1 MSPRTLLLGLVAL
14 STACGQPAGLA
25 ELEGTDGRGGN
36 DEAAVAATARALS
49 TRAQQALDWAN
60 GWFLDVD
67 GHPEKLAE
75 NEYTASLPVLQ
86 RAGGGV
92 LASNRSV
99 CGTLVTMLIQSST
112 GLTANDFYKSFNK
125 AMDGT
130 CEVGSVGGVQKGTSS
145 PSAAQYQHKIS
156 QCAATGPIKFTART
170 TIGAIEA
177 GDVLAVSFPERTDI
191 SGHVMMVRA
200 APVADAAL
208 PAGPDGSTA
217 YAVEVIDS
225 TQTPHGTS
233 TTYPDWRG
241 GNTGEGLGHGTFILY
256 ASATGAL
263 VASRWSA
270 TDPALF
276 DSTAHPLA
284 VGGLQ

>member
-1 MSPRTLLLGLVAL
+1 MSLRTTLLGLVAL
-14 STACGQPAGLA
+14 SAACGQPAGLA
-25 ELEGTDGRGGN
+25 ELDGTDGRAGT
-36 DEAAVAATARALS
+36 DEAAVATAARALS

-75 NEYTASLPVLQ
+75 NEYTASSPTLV
-86 RAGGGV
+86 RAGAGV

-99 CGTLVTMLIQSST
+99 CGTLVTMLIQNST
-112 GLTANDFYKSFNK
+112 GLTSSDFYKSFNK

-130 CEVGSVGGVQKGTSS
+130 CDVGTVGGVQKGTTS
-145 PSAAQYQHKIS
+145 PSAAQYLYKIS
-156 QCAATGPIKFTART
+156 QCAATGPIKFTAHT

-177 GDVLAVSFPERTDI
+177 GDVLVVSFPERTDI
-191 SGHVMMVRA
+191 SGHVMVVRA
-200 APVADAAL
+200 APVADTSL
-208 PAGPDGSTA
+208 PAGPSGSTA

-233 TTYPDWRG
+233 ATYPDWRG
-241 GNTGEGLGHGTFILY
+241 GGTGEGLGHGTFILY

-270 TDPALF
+270 TDPDLF
-276 DSTAHPLA
+276 DSSAHPLA
-284 VGGLQ
+284 AGGLQ